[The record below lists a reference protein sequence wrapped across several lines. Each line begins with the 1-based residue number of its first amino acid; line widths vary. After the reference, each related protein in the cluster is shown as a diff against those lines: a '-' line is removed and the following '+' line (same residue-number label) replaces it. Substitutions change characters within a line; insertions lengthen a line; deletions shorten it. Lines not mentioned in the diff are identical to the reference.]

1 MAERRPLVAGSP
13 VFWVFLKFVFLGP
26 VLRLLFRPRVRGLE
40 YVPAHGGAILAANHV
55 SFLDSLLLPLVV
67 PHRRVL
73 FLTKVKYIDNPMLH
87 WILLGAGVI
96 PVASGDP
103 QSTAGAVAAG
113 VVALREGRLV
123 GIFPEGTRSPD
134 GLLHRGKTGV
144 ARIAIAAGVP
154 VIPAGITGTDLALP
168 RGARLPRPR
177 AVHIAFGPPIMLSAP
192 EEASGAQPAGAAD
205 NRAAT
210 DQIMAAI
217 AALSGQRISASI

>member
-1 MAERRPLVAGSP
+1 
-13 VFWVFLKFVFLGP
+13 
-26 VLRLLFRPRVRGLE
+26 
-40 YVPAHGGAILAANHV
+40 
-55 SFLDSLLLPLVV
+55 
-67 PHRRVL
+67 
-73 FLTKVKYIDNPMLH
+73 
-87 WILLGAGVI
+87 
-96 PVASGDP
+96 
-103 QSTAGAVAAG
+103 
-113 VVALREGRLV
+113 
-123 GIFPEGTRSPD
+123 
-134 GLLHRGKTGV
+134 V